1 MRERVLMIVLLCA
14 LVLAAPALA
23 QPAVG
28 GVWLYTEIAQPDG
41 SLLAQVIHIGPDAQA
56 VVYPLPKGFVQ
67 EPCPGGERPLMQDA
81 VISPDGRYLAAAF
94 QDCTLQ
100 MVQPLIVADV
110 LAGACCI
117 SIPMPLSGLPVTAV
131 DLGGIDPASGLL
143 SYSYVSQVDAGGSG
157 GPPVSGGLAVA
168 SIFSGAD
175 VYLLDMPS
183 ALSGIPDAAAAPW
196 AFVDGW
202 QAGSVRF
209 SETCYAC
216 EPQLEGEWRLWNP
229 QTGTVAPFSGAYY
242 SAWAD
247 VLPSTGEM
255 LYATQLPTLP
265 VSSEPSMFPQ
275 PNAIVYL
282 AGGAPPSAAS
292 AVTLPPVYID
302 TTLSLPL
309 FGGAHWVQDGA
320 SFVVSLQGESWEWR
334 NRSGEGVP
342 VKEMSGAAFV
352 AGTAFGWLASTPLET
367 GGHALLAYQPTADS
381 VTSTML
387 FYGGMLDVRTSTSG
401 YRVLYAAPLAGT
413 GYPPPVVVQAGPQPS
428 PVCDGFTP
436 LLQVG
441 MTARVTEGSP
451 NRLRDAPSRSGQ
463 VIDLIPGGATVT
475 VLGGPFCIEGIAFW
489 QVEYRG
495 KIGFTAEGAGSDY
508 FLIADSMG

>member
-1 MRERVLMIVLLCA
+1 MRVVVLCA
-14 LVLAAPALA
+14 LCALCVLAAPAAA
-23 QPAVG
+23 QPASG

-41 SLLAQVIHIGPDAQA
+41 SLLAQVIHVGPDAQA

-67 EPCPGGERPLMQDA
+67 QPCPGGERPLMRDV

-94 QDCTLQ
+94 EDCTLP
-100 MVQPLIVADV
+100 MVQSLIVADV
-110 LAGACCI
+110 LAGACCV
-117 SIPMPLSGLPVTAV
+117 SIPMPLSGLAVTAV
-131 DLGGIDPASGLL
+131 DLGGIDPATGLL
-143 SYSYVSQVDAGGSG
+143 SYSYVSQVDDSGSG
-157 GPPVSGGLAVA
+157 GPPITGGLAAA
-168 SIFSGAD
+168 SILSGAT
-175 VYLLDMPS
+175 VVMLDMPS

-196 AFVDGW
+196 AFVEGW

-209 SETCYAC
+209 SETCFAC
-216 EPQLEGEWRLWNP
+216 EPRLEGDWRLWNP
-229 QTGTVAPFSGAYY
+229 QTGVVTPSSGAYY

-342 VKEMSGAAFV
+342 VKEMSGAQFL

-367 GGHALLAYQPTADS
+367 GDHALMAYQPQAGS

-387 FYGGMLDVRTSTSG
+387 FYGGTLDARTSTGG
-401 YRVLYAAPLAGT
+401 YRVLYATPLAGS
-413 GYPPPVVVQAGPQPS
+413 GFPPPVVVQAGPQPS

-436 LLQVG
+436 LLQPG
-441 MTARVTEGSP
+441 MTARVTEGDP

-463 VIDLIPGGATVT
+463 VIDLIPGGSTVT
-475 VLGGPFCIEGIAFW
+475 VLGGPYCADGVGFW
-489 QVEYRG
+489 QVAFRG
-495 KIGFTAEGAGSDY
+495 KVGYTAEGAGSDY
-508 FLIADSMG
+508 YLLAEGAG